1 VGNQGFLFSVSK
13 EILMEAP
20 MKWRFSVL
28 GPFAFLALS
37 LFALP
42 IYAQTAAVTTK
53 PVARQRYDITKEV
66 TLTGTVSGVV
76 KVPTR
81 EMKMLP
87 GSHLMLATGS
97 GKMDATLGKFAMR
110 NKGLLAIT
118 AGQQVQVTGINTTVK
133 GQQVFVTRLVQV
145 NGHTYKVRN
154 EHGIAVAPVSGKSNR
169 QVYSKGGQ
177 L

>member
-1 VGNQGFLFSVSK
+1 
-13 EILMEAP
+13 
-20 MKWRFSVL
+20 MKWRFPVL
-28 GPFAFLALS
+28 GPFAVLALC

-42 IYAQTAAVTTK
+42 IYAQTAAVTTNSAV
-53 PVARQRYDITKEV
+53 PHRYDITKEV
-66 TLTGTVSGVV
+66 TLTGTVSNVV
-76 KVPTR
+76 KTPTR

-97 GKMDATLGKFAMR
+97 GKLDASLGRFAMR
-110 NKGLLAIT
+110 NQGVLAIT
-118 AGQQVQVTGINTTVK
+118 AGQQVQVTGVVTTVK

-154 EHGIAVAPVSGKSNR
+154 EHGVAVAPVSGKSNR
-169 QVYSKGGQ
+169 SAYTNGGQ

>member
-1 VGNQGFLFSVSK
+1 
-13 EILMEAP
+13 
-20 MKWRFSVL
+20 MKWWSSVVSS
-28 GPFAFLALS
+28 FAVLALC

-42 IYAQTAAVTTK
+42 IYAQTAAVTTNSAV
-53 PVARQRYDITKEV
+53 PHRYDITKEV
-66 TLTGTVSGVV
+66 TLTGTVSNVV
-76 KVPTR
+76 KTPTR

-97 GKMDATLGKFAMR
+97 GKLDASLGRFAMR
-110 NKGLLAIT
+110 NQGVLAIT
-118 AGQQVQVTGINTTVK
+118 AGQQVQVTGVVTTVK

-154 EHGIAVAPVSGKSNR
+154 EHGVAVAPVSGKSNR
-169 QVYSKGGQ
+169 SAYTNGGQ

>member
-1 VGNQGFLFSVSK
+1 
-13 EILMEAP
+13 
-20 MKWRFSVL
+20 MKLRFPLSGSLAV
-28 GPFAFLALS
+28 LALC
-37 LFALP
+37 LLTLP
-42 IYAQTAAVTTK
+42 IYAQTSAVTTK
-53 PVARQRYDITKEV
+53 PVAPHRYDITKEV
-66 TLTGTVSGVV
+66 TITGTVSNVV
-76 KVPTR
+76 KAPTR

-97 GKMDATLGKFAMR
+97 GKTDATLGNFAMR
-110 NKGLLAIT
+110 NKGILAIT

-154 EHGIAVAPVSGKSNR
+154 EHGVSVAPVSGKSNR
-169 QVYSKGGQ
+169 QAYTKGGQ

>member
-1 VGNQGFLFSVSK
+1 
-13 EILMEAP
+13 
-20 MKWRFSVL
+20 MKWRFPVL
-28 GPFAFLALS
+28 GPFAVLALC

-42 IYAQTAAVTTK
+42 IYAQTAAVTTNSAV
-53 PVARQRYDITKEV
+53 PHRYDITKEV
-66 TLTGTVSGVV
+66 TLTGTVSNVV
-76 KVPTR
+76 KTPTR

-97 GKMDATLGKFAMR
+97 GKLDASLGRFAMR
-110 NKGLLAIT
+110 NQGVLAIT
-118 AGQQVQVTGINTTVK
+118 AGQQVQVTGVVTTVK

-154 EHGIAVAPVSGKSNR
+154 EHGVAVAPVSGKSNR
-169 QVYSKGGQ
+169 TAYTNGGQ

>member
-1 VGNQGFLFSVSK
+1 
-13 EILMEAP
+13 
-20 MKWRFSVL
+20 MKWRFPVL
-28 GPFAFLALS
+28 GPFAVLALC

-42 IYAQTAAVTTK
+42 ICAQTAAVTTNSAV
-53 PVARQRYDITKEV
+53 PHRYDITKEV
-66 TLTGTVSGVV
+66 TLTGTVSNVV
-76 KVPTR
+76 KTPTR

-97 GKMDATLGKFAMR
+97 GRLDASLGRFAMR
-110 NKGLLAIT
+110 NQGVLAIT
-118 AGQQVQVTGINTTVK
+118 AGQQVQVTGIVTTVK

-154 EHGIAVAPVSGKSNR
+154 EHGVAVAPVSGKSNR
-169 QVYSKGGQ
+169 TAYTNGGQ